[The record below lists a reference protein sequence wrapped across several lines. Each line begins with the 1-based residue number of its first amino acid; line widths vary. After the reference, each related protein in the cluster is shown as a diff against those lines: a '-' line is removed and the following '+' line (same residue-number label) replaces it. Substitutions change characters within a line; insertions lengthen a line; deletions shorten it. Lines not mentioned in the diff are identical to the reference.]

1 MKPSPEERE
10 MLKFLGMESFEELFE
25 DIPKEVRAGIDLPKG
40 KSEAEV
46 LREAKE
52 ILSRNRSFFEMPN
65 FLGAGVYFHY
75 VPAAVWHLLQRSELY
90 TSYTPYQPEVS
101 QGMLQAQF
109 EYQSLMAELLEME
122 VVNASMYDWSTAI
135 GEAARMA
142 YRITGRRKFA
152 IPRHMLP
159 DKKEV
164 LKNYVWG
171 LGMEIV
177 EYDYDRETGE
187 SDLNSIESVVDEDLA
202 GLYLENPNF
211 LGVVESR
218 AQEIKEILGKA
229 VFVVGVNPVS
239 LGILKPPGSYG
250 ADIVVGEAQVFG
262 SPPNFGGPLLGIF
275 ATSLRHVWRM
285 PGRLIGMSRDAD
297 GNRSFLMI
305 LQAREQHIRR
315 ARATSNICSNEA
327 LCAVASAI
335 YLSLLGRSGLRKLA
349 LVNHTNAVRLMKMLS
364 EIPGVEIPH
373 SGYHFNEFVV
383 RLPRDEDEVHRGLL
397 ERGYHGGLRLKRI
410 LPELGDSMLL
420 CTTELHTKGVLEGFA
435 RALKE
440 VVS

>member
-1 MKPSPEERE
+1 

-75 VPAAVWHLLQRSELY
+75 VPATVWHLLQRSELY

-383 RLPRDEDEVHRGLL
+383 KLPKDEDEVHRGLL

-420 CTTELHTKGVLEGFA
+420 CTTELHAKGVLEGFA
-435 RALKE
+435 RALRE

>member
-1 MKPSPEERE
+1 MDPSPEERE
-10 MLKFLGMESFEELFE
+10 MLKFLGMKSFDELFE
-25 DIPKEVRAGIDLPKG
+25 DIPEEVRAGLDLPRG
-40 KSEAEV
+40 MSEAGV
-46 LREAKE
+46 LEEARK
-52 ILSRNRSFFEMPN
+52 ILSKNRTFFDMPN

-75 VPAAVWHLLQRSELY
+75 VPAAVWQLLQRSEFY

-109 EYQSLMAELLEME
+109 EYQSLMAELLDME

-142 YRITGRRKFA
+142 YRITGKRKFA
-152 IPRHMLP
+152 IPRHLLP

-187 SDLNSIESVVDEDLA
+187 SDLGSIESVVDGELA
-202 GLYLENPNF
+202 GLYMENPNF

-218 AQEIKEILGKA
+218 AQEVRDILDRA

-275 ATSLRHVWRM
+275 ATSLKHIWKM
-285 PGRLIGMSRDAD
+285 PGRIIGMSRDAD
-297 GNRSFLMI
+297 GNRAFIMI

-335 YLSLLGRSGLRKLA
+335 YLSLLGRSGLRRLA
-349 LVNHTNAVRLMKMLS
+349 LVNHTNAVRLMDMLKHI
-364 EIPGVEIPH
+364 EGIRVPH
-373 SGYHFNEFVV
+373 RGYHFNEFVV
-383 RLPRDEDEVHRGLL
+383 AFPRDEDEVHRGLL

-420 CTTELHTKGVLEGFA
+420 CTTELHTKGMLEGFA
-435 RALKE
+435 RALEE

>member
-218 AQEIKEILGKA
+218 VQEIKEILGKA

-435 RALKE
+435 RALRE

>member
-1 MKPSPEERE
+1 MEPSPEERE
-10 MLKFLGMESFEELFE
+10 MLKFLGMKSFEELFE
-25 DIPKEVRAGIDLPKG
+25 DIPRKVRAGLDLPKG

-46 LREAKE
+46 LREANE

-142 YRITGRRKFA
+142 YRITGKKKFA

-177 EYDYDRETGE
+177 EYDYDKETGE

-211 LGVVESR
+211 LGVVESK

-229 VFVVGVNPVS
+229 VFVVGVNPIS

-349 LVNHTNAVRLMKMLS
+349 LVNHTNAVRLMEMLS

-373 SGYHFNEFVV
+373 KGYHFNEFVA
-383 RLPRDEDEVHRGLL
+383 RLPRGEDEVHRGLL

-420 CTTELHTKGVLEGFA
+420 CTTELHTKEVLEGFA
-435 RALKE
+435 RALRE

>member
-1 MKPSPEERE
+1 MEPSPEERE

-383 RLPRDEDEVHRGLL
+383 RLPKDEDEVHRGLL

-435 RALKE
+435 RALRE

>member
-1 MKPSPEERE
+1 

-46 LREAKE
+46 LGEAKE

-435 RALKE
+435 RALRE

>member
-1 MKPSPEERE
+1 
-10 MLKFLGMESFEELFE
+10 
-25 DIPKEVRAGIDLPKG
+25 
-40 KSEAEV
+40 
-46 LREAKE
+46 
-52 ILSRNRSFFEMPN
+52 
-65 FLGAGVYFHY
+65 
-75 VPAAVWHLLQRSELY
+75 
-90 TSYTPYQPEVS
+90 
-101 QGMLQAQF
+101 
-109 EYQSLMAELLEME
+109 
-122 VVNASMYDWSTAI
+122 
-135 GEAARMA
+135 
-142 YRITGRRKFA
+142 
-152 IPRHMLP
+152 
-159 DKKEV
+159 
-164 LKNYVWG
+164 
-171 LGMEIV
+171 MEIV

-435 RALKE
+435 RALRE